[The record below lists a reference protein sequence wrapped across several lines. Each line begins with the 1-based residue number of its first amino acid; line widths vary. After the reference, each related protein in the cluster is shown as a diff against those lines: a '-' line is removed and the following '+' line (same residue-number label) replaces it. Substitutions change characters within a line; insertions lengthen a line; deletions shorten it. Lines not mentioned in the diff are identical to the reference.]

1 MPAPR
6 DPRHMPELTAA
17 LLTQHL
23 NQLVVRETGR
33 PLGSA
38 GTALAV
44 EAQDG
49 GWRVAISCGYPIAR
63 SADEFRSTVAAHC
76 APILGG
82 APLTVVVES
91 AIVAHAVQHGLKPL
105 PGVRNLV
112 AVASGKGG
120 VGKSTVAVNV
130 ALALAQEG
138 A

>member
-38 GTALAV
+38 GTTLAV
-44 EAQDG
+44 EPENG
-49 GWRVAISCGYPIAR
+49 GWRVAVSCGFPIAR
-63 SADEFRSTVAAHC
+63 SAAELQDRIAALC
-76 APILGG
+76 EPILAG
-82 APLTVVVES
+82 ASLTVDVES

-105 PGVRNLV
+105 PGVRNL
-112 AVASGKGG
+112 
-120 VGKSTVAVNV
+120 
-130 ALALAQEG
+130 
-138 A
+138 